1 MPWLT
6 ILIIG
11 RLSERIAWKFFL
23 EILSI
28 LTVPAPD
35 ASCYARRGLISM
47 LTSVTWSGA
56 LTAGRLAAGNLAG
69 QRRS

>member
-35 ASCYARRGLISM
+35 ASCYARGDLR
-47 LTSVTWSGA
+47 
-56 LTAGRLAAGNLAG
+56 
-69 QRRS
+69 